1 MKKSLLLKVGASLLA
16 VFLMAAC
23 NNTEETDTENTNTEE
38 TEEGVETEEG
48 TETEEGAEADTTE
61 EEAQ

>member
-23 NNTEETDTENTNTEE
+23 NNTEDTETEDTTNTEE
-38 TEEGVETEEG
+38 TEEGTETQEG
-48 TETEEGAEADTTE
+48 TETEEETTE
-61 EEAQ
+61 EAE

>member
-23 NNTEETDTENTNTEE
+23 NNTEDTETEDTTNTEE
-38 TEEGVETEEG
+38 TETEG
-48 TETEEGAEADTTE
+48 TETEEETTE
-61 EEAQ
+61 EAE

>member
-23 NNTEETDTENTNTEE
+23 NNTEDTETEDTNTEE
-38 TEEGVETEEG
+38 TETEEG
-48 TETEEGAEADTTE
+48 TETEEETTE
-61 EEAQ
+61 EAE